1 VSRRSLGL
9 RAEDAV
15 AIHLEAQGYRLLGR
29 NVRLGPLEIDLV
41 AQQGDLV
48 ILVEVRTRGPR
59 AFETPF
65 GSVTMKKR
73 ETLLRAAERWAKE
86 HKDEGWSRLRID
98 VAAVRFDAAGASSI
112 EYDAGAITAS

>member
-1 VSRRSLGL
+1 MRG
-9 RAEDAV
+9 EEAV
-15 AIHLEAQGYRLLGR
+15 AVYLESRGYRLLGR

-48 ILVEVRTRGPR
+48 ALVEVRTRGPR

-65 GSVTMKKR
+65 GSVTAKKR

-86 HKDEGWSRLRID
+86 HRDDGWSRLRID
-98 VAAVRFDAAGASSI
+98 VAAVRFDATGTPSI
-112 EYDAGAITAS
+112 EYAAGAISAE